1 MKVVGILGSP
11 RGKNSLTRRLLE
23 SALAGTGELGAE
35 TELIDVTKLD
45 IKGCLGCNAC
55 YKTGTCVL
63 KDDFA
68 DVYEKM
74 RDADGIILGSPVYF
88 DAVSAQLKAF
98 IDRTA
103 DCRHCQ
109 QLVGKYGMAVTATAS
124 SGADETL
131 KQLNDFMTK
140 SGAFTIGGVKVV
152 ISSPD
157 YGLETGTKKAV
168 AMGIDLAEAIQT
180 KRQYPEQARLQK
192 AFIKGFSFA
201 VVKNREK
208 WPGEYEYYKAKGWI

>member
-1 MKVVGILGSP
+1 MG
-11 RGKNSLTRRLLE
+11 
-23 SALAGTGELGAE
+23 AG

-55 YKTGTCVL
+55 YKAGKCVL
-63 KDDFA
+63 NDDFYG
-68 DVYEKM
+68 VYEKM
-74 RDADGIILGSPVYF
+74 LDADGIILGSPVYF

-109 QLVGKYGMAVTATAS
+109 LLSGKYGMSVTATAS

-131 KQLNDFMTK
+131 KQLNDFMSK

-152 ISSPD
+152 ISSPES
-157 YGLETGTKKAV
+157 GLEEGMTKGRGHGHRPGRSHTHETPVPRTGPA
-168 AMGIDLAEAIQT
+168 AESVYQRVQLRRG
-180 KRQYPEQARLQK
+180 KEP
-192 AFIKGFSFA
+192 
-201 VVKNREK
+201 
-208 WPGEYEYYKAKGWI
+208 